1 MAAAVLIAVAVV
13 VRICTQVVKNDE
25 RTHNLIVCTLCSCYP
40 AAVLGLSPDWYKS
53 AHYRCSPQ
61 SMAIIHHH
69 PLTTHRSTSAF
80 RRRSMAVRAPRQ
92 LLQQL
97 GLQLPPATRV
107 LVHDSTAEMRYMVLP
122 MRPEVPPLFPI

>member
-1 MAAAVLIAVAVV
+1 
-13 VRICTQVVKNDE
+13 
-25 RTHNLIVCTLCSCYP
+25 
-40 AAVLGLSPDWYKS
+40 
-53 AHYRCSPQ
+53 
-61 SMAIIHHH
+61 
-69 PLTTHRSTSAF
+69 
-80 RRRSMAVRAPRQ
+80 MAVRAPRL